1 MFGPIDPYKHR
12 LWTIDT
18 RLLASHV
25 RRRHARL
32 RKPRSLI
39 SPARKLSLAFLAWL
53 RRIAT

>member
-1 MFGPIDPYKHR
+1 MFGSIDPHKHR
-12 LWTIDT
+12 LRTIDT
-18 RLLASHV
+18 RLFVSHV

-39 SPARKLSLAFLAWL
+39 FPARKLSLALLAWL